1 MIRLRQKSE
10 KKHEQSAS
18 NNKKKSDSTDETTNI
33 AAEMT
38 CAFKSVSNS
47 KKNKK
52 NVKKNIKNIKAKYWD
67 ILRAPDKGL
76 ASKYDKAILNEVIE
90 HFDEGQIKKIL
101 KNNLTLTKNVFILIH
116 QSFNL
121 RKLLH
126 HILDIL

>member
-52 NVKKNIKNIKAKYWD
+52 NVKKNIKNILLSDFFNVIND
-67 ILRAPDKGL
+67 IVSHEERMLIMTTNYFEKLD
-76 ASKYDKAILNEVIE
+76 
-90 HFDEGQIKKIL
+90 KIL
-101 KNNLTLTKNVFILIH
+101 IYSEKVNFQIE
-116 QSFNL
+116 F
-121 RKLLH
+121 
-126 HILDIL
+126 